1 MMELVANSSKPG
13 ASLEAKYAA
22 SHRPRP
28 PCAPPS
34 SHRRVRGYDR
44 SVCAVC
50 RVFMRLPKLPAPPLF
65 EDNRPQLRPTQIQV
79 RVGRAFASAS
89 TGTVQRRAG
98 FCLRVQTGSGASCRA
113 AHRLYCRNVALRC
126 TASA

>member
-13 ASLEAKYAA
+13 ASVEAKYAA

-34 SHRRVRGYDR
+34 SHGRVRGYDR

-79 RVGRAFASAS
+79 RVGSGFRIGQHRHSAEEGGLLPSRANRVRRVLSGSAP
-89 TGTVQRRAG
+89 TV
-98 FCLRVQTGSGASCRA
+98 LS
-113 AHRLYCRNVALRC
+113 
-126 TASA
+126 